1 MSRFFPLASV
11 YTFSS
16 AALLSPLSETAFA
29 QETNSQIIE
38 EVTVTALKRE
48 TLLQETPISLLA
60 VSGLDLAERQIDS
73 VAELLRASPGLTVLD
88 QGPGQ
93 RRLVIRG
100 IQSAGEA
107 QVGLYYDEAPLGGGA
122 PSTTNDAGLRMPEVR
137 LFDVDRIEVLRGPQG
152 TLFGAGSM
160 AGTVRVIFNKPSQRY
175 EAVADAS
182 YERVEDGDAGY
193 HVNGMVNVPLVDD
206 RLAMRTVL
214 YYRDRGGYVDNL
226 TLRRDDINEEDSR
239 GGRVMFRYT
248 PNDALTLDASVHVQR
263 DDGYLS
269 AWEIPVGEYN
279 TAVPTQLP
287 VVDDFDLYNLTL
299 NWNLGFA
306 TFTGVSS
313 YFERDLFDDVAIGRE
328 LSSAFGTDLALS
340 VPPRTVGVNIRQSF

>member
-1 MSRFFPLASV
+1 
-11 YTFSS
+11 
-16 AALLSPLSETAFA
+16 
-29 QETNSQIIE
+29 
-38 EVTVTALKRE
+38 
-48 TLLQETPISLLA
+48 
-60 VSGLDLAERQIDS
+60 
-73 VAELLRASPGLTVLD
+73 
-88 QGPGQ
+88 
-93 RRLVIRG
+93 
-100 IQSAGEA
+100 
-107 QVGLYYDEAPLGGGA
+107 
-122 PSTTNDAGLRMPEVR
+122 
-137 LFDVDRIEVLRGPQG
+137 
-152 TLFGAGSM
+152 
-160 AGTVRVIFNKPSQRY
+160 
-175 EAVADAS
+175 
-182 YERVEDGDAGY
+182 
-193 HVNGMVNVPLVDD
+193 MVNVPLVDD